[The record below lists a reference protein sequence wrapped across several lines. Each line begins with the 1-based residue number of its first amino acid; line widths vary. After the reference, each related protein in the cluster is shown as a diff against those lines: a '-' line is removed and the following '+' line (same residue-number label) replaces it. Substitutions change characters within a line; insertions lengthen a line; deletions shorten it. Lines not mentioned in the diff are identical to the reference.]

1 MIIGLTGG
9 IATGKSTVSNYL
21 QDKYGIPVLDADVIA
36 REAVKV
42 NSPIFQGIIDRYG
55 ENILLNN
62 GNLNREKLGDI
73 IFNNSLEKK
82 WLESQIH
89 PFVRDSLERKIPQL
103 SNPIIV
109 LSIPLLFEA
118 NMTDLVD
125 RTWVVTCDFTTQLD
139 RLKTRNNLT
148 QKEALERINSQMP
161 LAEKIK
167 KADIV
172 IDNNHNLLELY
183 DRIDKIISTQDY
195 PYHLKP
201 KT

>member
-42 NSPIFQGIIDRYG
+42 NSPIFQEIIDRYG
-55 ENILLNN
+55 EDILSND
-62 GNLNREKLGDI
+62 GNLNREKLGAI
-73 IFNNSLEKK
+73 IFNNSLERI

-89 PFVRDSLERKIPQL
+89 PFVRDSFERKIKQL
-103 SNPIIV
+103 SNPIII

-125 RTWVVTCDFTTQLD
+125 RTWVVTCNLANQIE

-148 QKEALERINSQMP
+148 QKEALDRINSQMP
-161 LAEKIK
+161 LVEKVK

-172 IDNNHNLLELY
+172 IDNNKNLANLY
-183 DRIDKIISTQDY
+183 HQIDEIMSTESD
-195 PYHLKP
+195 KN
-201 KT
+201 

>member
-21 QDKYGIPVLDADVIA
+21 QDKYRIPVLDADVIA
-36 REAVKV
+36 RDAVKV
-42 NSPIFQGIIDRYG
+42 NSPIFQSIIDRYG
-55 ENILLNN
+55 EDILLNN
-62 GNLNREKLGDI
+62 GNLNREKLGHI
-73 IFNNSLEKK
+73 IFNNFLEKK

-89 PFVRDSLERKIPQL
+89 PFVRDSFERKIPEL

-125 RTWVVTCDFTTQLD
+125 RTWVVTCNFTTQLD

-148 QKEALERINSQMP
+148 QKEALDRINSQMP

-172 IDNNHNLLELY
+172 INNNHNLPELY
-183 DRIDKIISTQDY
+183 DRINAIMSKQDY
-195 PYHLKP
+195 A
-201 KT
+201 